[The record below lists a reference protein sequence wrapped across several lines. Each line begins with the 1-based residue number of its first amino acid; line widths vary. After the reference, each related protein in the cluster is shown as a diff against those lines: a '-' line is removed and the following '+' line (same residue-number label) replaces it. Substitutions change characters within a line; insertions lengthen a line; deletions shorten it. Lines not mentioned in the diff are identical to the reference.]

1 MPWLNEGE
9 NSDVLLLG
17 LVNLKRNY
25 ADLPFSVNGDE
36 TQLENLEQRVRE
48 TLELTY
54 PGAQFSVS
62 DANDEAEALEW
73 KMEEL
78 CYGEGEAESPFKRL
92 RFEANPR
99 LLLTLG
105 RQDNLAVSCLCRGGD
120 LLSANGEA
128 QRLALSL
135 AEAAPFAFQDNWGY
149 LTARPEFAG
158 NALTGAYLMHLA
170 GLNWQEKID
179 EIRDQLKPMHL
190 SLQGFKPD
198 EDGETELYVLYGA
211 QQLGKSPEDALDLLQ
226 DEAVSIT
233 RREREALEEMLYD
246 DVDAFADDVMR
257 ALGILLNARL
267 MDFDELLTQY
277 LRLRSGLTARLIE
290 GSYQE
295 LDAFVRQLSPY
306 CLQKEMRGISRR
318 EEQLIRADR
327 ARMRFAAAV
336 KESNL

>member
-1 MPWLNEGE
+1 MPGLNEGGL
-9 NSDVLLLG
+9 SDVLLLG

-25 ADLPFSVNGDE
+25 ADLTFSVNGDE
-36 TQLENLEQRVRE
+36 AQLDMLEKRVLEQ
-48 TLELTY
+48 LDLSY
-54 PGAQFSVS
+54 PGVKTTVS

-73 KMEEL
+73 KVEEL
-78 CYGEGEAESPFKRL
+78 CYGESEAENPFKRL
-92 RFEANPR
+92 RFDANPR
-99 LLLTLG
+99 MLLTLG
-105 RQDNLAVSCLCRGGD
+105 RGDNLGISCLCRNWD
-120 LLSANGEA
+120 LLGANGEA
-128 QRLALSL
+128 QRLALNLSK
-135 AEAAPFAFQDNWGY
+135 AAPYAFEDNWGY
-149 LTARPEFAG
+149 LTAKPEYAG

-170 GLNWQEKID
+170 ALSWQEKID

-198 EDGETELYVLYGA
+198 DDGETELYVLYGA
-211 QQLGKSPEDALDLLQ
+211 QQLGKSPEDALRLLQ
-226 DEAVSIT
+226 DEAASIAE
-233 RREREALEEMLYD
+233 RERDALEEMLYD

-277 LRLRSGLTARLIE
+277 VRLRSGLTAGLIE

-306 CLQKEMRGISRR
+306 HLQKEMRGISRR

-327 ARMRFAAAV
+327 VRMRFAAAV